1 MSGECI
7 FCEIIRGEA
16 PASVVYRDEK
26 VMAFMDI
33 QPVNAGHVLV
43 VPLEHVVSLV
53 GLDDETAGRL
63 MAVGKWLAA
72 AVKAS
77 GVRWEGFNLWVAD
90 GEAAGQEVFHVHL
103 HMFPRYEG
111 DGFGL
116 TKGPNYHLRPS
127 RGELEQVAAAIRKAG
142 GWQSGRAGS

>member
-1 MSGECI
+1 VSGECT

-43 VPLEHVVSLV
+43 VPLEHMVSLLE
-53 GLDDETAGRL
+53 LDDETAGWL
-63 MAVGKWLAA
+63 MAVGKRLAA
-72 AVKAS
+72 AVKAA
-77 GVRWEGFNLWVAD
+77 GVRWEGFNLFLAD
-90 GEAAGQEVFHVHL
+90 GEAAGQDVFHVHL

-116 TKGPNYHLRPS
+116 QLPPDYRILPERE
-127 RGELEQVAAAIRKAG
+127 ELEQVAAAIRRAC
-142 GWQSGRAGS
+142 GREE